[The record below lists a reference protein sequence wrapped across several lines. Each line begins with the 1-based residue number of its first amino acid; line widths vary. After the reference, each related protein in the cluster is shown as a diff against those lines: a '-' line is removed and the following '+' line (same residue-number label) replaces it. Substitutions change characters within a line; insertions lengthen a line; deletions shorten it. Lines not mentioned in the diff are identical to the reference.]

1 MYEFL
6 TDTYETER
14 LKVLSVWSMF
24 RDEDLSVR
32 PHTSD
37 ARGRSVHEQMVHQCV
52 SENFWFLDMLQI
64 GVSVDPLPD
73 PETRLGFVERYAATS
88 AERLD
93 VLRSESDAWWEG
105 ETRFFDTTR
114 SRAWVMVRRIAHTS
128 HHRGQRR
135 CQVDHWKSVFPLVVF
150 GHRPRSAVTRH
161 HVPFSECPRAEQAV
175 MHSSQ

>member
-1 MYEFL
+1 
-6 TDTYETER
+6 
-14 LKVLSVWSMF
+14 MF

-93 VLRSESDAWWEG
+93 LLRSESDTWWEG

-128 HHRGQRR
+128 HHRGQQMTMLRMLNR
-135 CQVDHWKSVFPLVVF
+135 DLHSNYGPTSDT
-150 GHRPRSAVTRH
+150 GGAD
-161 HVPFSECPRAEQAV
+161 AEQRPCDLRV
-175 MHSSQ
+175 CRS